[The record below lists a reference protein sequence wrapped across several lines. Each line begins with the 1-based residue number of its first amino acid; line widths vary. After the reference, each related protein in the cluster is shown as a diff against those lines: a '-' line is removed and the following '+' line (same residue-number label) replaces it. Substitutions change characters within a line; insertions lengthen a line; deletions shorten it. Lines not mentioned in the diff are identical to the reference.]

1 MHKSIAAAILA
12 ILSFSISAQAQDIIV
27 ESRPEGQNFS
37 NYQELEGKWL
47 DSNEPATRAKS
58 SAPGLSARTIGSRK
72 ILFQIAGTS
81 STVAYL
87 PAAAR
92 YFPKLS
98 APAKMNV
105 YVTWPS
111 AANVMPVHYIIKH
124 AGGQDT
130 VDLLQDGW
138 GNQIRGGN
146 ADQWVPLG
154 VYDFNG
160 GVDQYVEVRTDAK
173 VKPVGSAANTQLYS
187 DAVRFTAEPLGAA
200 NLKGAAPVTAAPVVA
215 PAAATTP
222 INWMFDITSAQNAAK
237 TQKKRILLYF
247 FLPGNTASMKVD
259 DTLNAPIVRGVV
271 NSMYVPVRMDFGQ
284 NSQMAYQLQIF
295 KGGTIALYESD
306 GSPVMHITDRLTPDE
321 LAARLRVQ

>member
-27 ESRPEGQNFS
+27 ESRAEGQNFS